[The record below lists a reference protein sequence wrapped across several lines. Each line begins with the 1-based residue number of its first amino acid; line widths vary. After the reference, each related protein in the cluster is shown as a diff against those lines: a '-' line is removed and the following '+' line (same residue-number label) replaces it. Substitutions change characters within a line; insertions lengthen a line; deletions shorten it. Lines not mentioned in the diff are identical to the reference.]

1 MLCEESASG
10 VADTLS
16 FQCLF
21 DCLYS
26 LLDIFPVLGAVDE
39 RDMAV
44 EMVDWYWSRQ
54 ESKASL

>member
-1 MLCEESASG
+1 MCTAVPALNCCPKSLKA
-10 VADTLS
+10 
-16 FQCLF
+16 
-21 DCLYS
+21 LYS
-26 LLDIFPVLGAVDE
+26 LLDILPVLGAVAE